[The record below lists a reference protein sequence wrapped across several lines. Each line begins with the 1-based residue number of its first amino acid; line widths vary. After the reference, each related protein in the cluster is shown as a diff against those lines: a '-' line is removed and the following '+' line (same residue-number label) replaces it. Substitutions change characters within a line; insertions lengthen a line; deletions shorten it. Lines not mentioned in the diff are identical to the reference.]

1 MNDEDVKGQPDVGA
15 RLCISYLQL
24 FVQIRQIPRTSEN
37 KTQTYRCTLD
47 EYLNH
52 IIDMQ
57 RIIKQFGDI

>member
-15 RLCISYLQL
+15 RLSISYLQL

-37 KTQTYRCTLD
+37 KTQTD

-52 IIDMQ
+52 IIDMH

>member
-52 IIDMQ
+52 IIDMH